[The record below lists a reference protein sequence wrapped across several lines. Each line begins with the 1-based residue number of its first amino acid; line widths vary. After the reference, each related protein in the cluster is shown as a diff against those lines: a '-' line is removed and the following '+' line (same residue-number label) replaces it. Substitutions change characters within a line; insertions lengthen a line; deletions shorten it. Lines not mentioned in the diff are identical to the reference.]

1 MTIRHLKVFIS
12 VCETGNMTR
21 TAKLLH
27 IAQPAVSYTISELE
41 RLSSAKLFERVNQR
55 LVISDFGKE
64 LLPKAREAV
73 ASFEECER
81 LARRGVSA
89 ENVKIGASITIGKT
103 IIPRILS
110 EIKELYPSASPFVSI
125 NLTKLIADAVTSG
138 KLDFALV
145 EGVIDS
151 SLLSTVELSGDK
163 LIAACKDDFP
173 APKKCS
179 ARELASFPLLLREA
193 GGVSRELMENLFSS
207 LSIPL
212 TPFIESSSTDALLSA
227 AKGGL
232 GIVILPSVLLEGM
245 LDTGELREIEITDA
259 LLERKYY
266 LIKHKTR
273 ELSKTAEK
281 IYDLFIK
288 ESENHT

>member
-1 MTIRHLKVFIS
+1 MTIRHLKVFIT
-12 VCETGNMTR
+12 VCETGNMSR
-21 TAKLLH
+21 AAKLLH

-41 RLSSAKLFERVNQR
+41 RLSSAKLFERVNQK

-73 ASFEECER
+73 LSFEECER
-81 LARRGVSA
+81 LAKRGVGA
-89 ENVKIGASITIGKT
+89 ENVKIGASITIGKN

-110 EIKELYPSASPFVSI
+110 DIKTRFPSLNPFVSI
-125 NLTKLIADAVTSG
+125 NSTKTIADSVANG

-145 EGVIDS
+145 EGLVDYPP
-151 SLLSTVELSGDK
+151 LSALELSGDK
-163 LIAACKDDFP
+163 LIAAASKDFP

-179 ARELASFPLLLREA
+179 AKELATFPLLLREA
-193 GGVSRELMENLFSS
+193 GGVSRELVENLFSN
-207 LSIPL
+207 LSIPF

-227 AKGGL
+227 AKSGL
-232 GIVILPSVLLEGM
+232 GIVVLPSVLLDAALEA
-245 LDTGELREIEITDA
+245 GELHEIEITDA
-259 LLERKYY
+259 TLERKYY

-273 ELSKTAEK
+273 ALSKTAEK
-281 IYDLFIK
+281 IYEIFVK